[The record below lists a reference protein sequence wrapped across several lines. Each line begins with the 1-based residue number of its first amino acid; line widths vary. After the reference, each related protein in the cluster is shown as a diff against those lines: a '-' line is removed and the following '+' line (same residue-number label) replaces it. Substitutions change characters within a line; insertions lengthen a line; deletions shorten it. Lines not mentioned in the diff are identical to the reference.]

1 MNSLDSHL
9 YSSIRRK
16 KTKRNNRLSPSL
28 SLSLPP
34 VFPRTTREG
43 NGGRI
48 YPCPRIPPVHD
59 TSRWRFFF
67 PAAEEDAPS
76 FRFPVKKKQREVCG
90 STSEVTRRVEVGW
103 WLTLSLRA
111 SRRRRHLC
119 ATLPPPSPLLDR
131 ARPPRHTDPYEDAP
145 SLVLGGHRMCFVSA
159 PTELSL
165 SPSSSL
171 SLCIS
176 LFVSLSLSGNE
187 RSAPERSRTQGCW
200 PAVTHPSAGCHSI
213 YSLEDRAGGL
223 EDDGIVAGWEL
234 WGRWEL
240 EISSLLDFDVD
251 VGFSESR
258 GRVWNAGPFFFFF
271 FGRRLFVIRKF
282 WVSRMGGWRIL
293 SFFFSFSYRCRS
305 KMEVNKGIQ
314 FNLFVEM

>member
-1 MNSLDSHL
+1 MPPVSGSQWRRSSARFVGRRARLRGALRSAGDWLSLSGRRDADATFAPPFRLPLPFSTERDPLDTPTPTRMPLLSCSAGIACALYPHL
-9 YSSIRRK
+9 P
-16 KTKRNNRLSPSL
+16 TNSL
-28 SLSLPP
+28 SL
-34 VFPRTTREG
+34 
-43 NGGRI
+43 
-48 YPCPRIPPVHD
+48 
-59 TSRWRFFF
+59 
-67 PAAEEDAPS
+67 
-76 FRFPVKKKQREVCG
+76 
-90 STSEVTRRVEVGW
+90 
-103 WLTLSLRA
+103 
-111 SRRRRHLC
+111 
-119 ATLPPPSPLLDR
+119 
-131 ARPPRHTDPYEDAP
+131 
-145 SLVLGGHRMCFVSA
+145 
-159 PTELSL
+159 
-165 SPSSSL
+165 SSSL

-176 LFVSLSLSGNE
+176 LFVSLSGNE

>member
-34 VFPRTTREG
+34 FFRARHARETAGGFIRVRGFLPCTTRH
-43 NGGRI
+43 GGDSSSRR
-48 YPCPRIPPVHD
+48 PKKMPPVSGSQWRRSSARFVGRRARLRGALRSAGD
-59 TSRWRFFF
+59 WLSR
-67 PAAEEDAPS
+67 S
-76 FRFPVKKKQREVCG
+76 G
-90 STSEVTRRVEVGW
+90 RRDG
-103 WLTLSLRA
+103 
-111 SRRRRHLC
+111 
-119 ATLPPPSPLLDR
+119 

-213 YSLEDRAGGL
+213 YSLEDRAGG
-223 EDDGIVAGWEL
+223 W
-234 WGRWEL
+234 
-240 EISSLLDFDVD
+240 
-251 VGFSESR
+251 
-258 GRVWNAGPFFFFF
+258 
-271 FGRRLFVIRKF
+271 
-282 WVSRMGGWRIL
+282 RM
-293 SFFFSFSYRCRS
+293 
-305 KMEVNKGIQ
+305 ME
-314 FNLFVEM
+314 